1 MPKATPTK
9 KRSVQPKQAERFWPK
24 LHPDVASGAA
34 LATVE
39 EVAVA
44 FRLCVNTI
52 WKLKAA
58 GVLTPVNL
66 AGPVRFHLPTV
77 RAQVMARK
85 GASK

>member
-1 MPKATPTK
+1 MPATTPTK
-9 KRSVQPKQAERFWPK
+9 KRSEQPKQAERVWPK

-39 EVAVA
+39 EVALA
-44 FRLCVNTI
+44 FRLCVSTV

-77 RAQVMARK
+77 RAQVMARQ
-85 GASK
+85 GTSK